1 MEERREEPEY
11 PSGRVTRLLRA
22 RLEAG
27 ECSPGER
34 LPSVAA
40 LAAGLAVRHGT
51 VRRALGRL
59 DEGLIVTLPRYGT
72 FRSRQGH
79 AAKD

>member
-1 MEERREEPEY
+1 VEPEY
-11 PSGRVTRLLRA
+11 PSDRVTRLLRA

-27 ECSPGER
+27 ECSPSER
-34 LPSVAA
+34 LPLVAA
-40 LAAGLAVRHGT
+40 FAAELAVGHGT

-59 DEGLIVTLPRYGT
+59 RDEGLIVTLPRYGT
-72 FRSRQGH
+72 FRSRRGH